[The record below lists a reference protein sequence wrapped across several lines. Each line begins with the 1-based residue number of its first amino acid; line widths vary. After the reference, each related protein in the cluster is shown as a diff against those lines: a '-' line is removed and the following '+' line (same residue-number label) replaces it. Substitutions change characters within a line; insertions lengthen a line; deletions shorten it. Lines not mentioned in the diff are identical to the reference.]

1 MRNFFDAKDLLFLLL
16 IRRSPRCI
24 ILADSLVIAAVVIA
38 AVVTAGI
45 AAASELKSC
54 CCCYYLFDINHLNFL
69 KTTPMQV
76 QDHFVLANT
85 LITLITIATK
95 HISLLVSAS
104 TQCAELVSTS
114 ISARSTDSQHSN
126 TALQL
131 NLNLSNLLILL
142 LLPIQHILLDYA
154 LLLRISELL
163 SSPQMWGFF

>member
-24 ILADSLVIAAVVIA
+24 ILVDSLVVA
-38 AVVTAGI
+38 AVVTASIVG
-45 AAASELKSC
+45 ASELKSC
-54 CCCYYLFDINHLNFL
+54 CCCYYQFDINHLNFL

-76 QDHFVLANT
+76 QDHFILANT

-114 ISARSTDSQHSN
+114 ISARSIDSQHSN

-142 LLPIQHILLDYA
+142 LLLPIQHILLDYA
-154 LLLRISELL
+154 LLIRISELL
-163 SSPQMWGFF
+163 SSPQNDRLFF